1 MIDKNIIE
9 KNFSRYAECYDEYS
23 SIQNMCASELIS
35 RVIIDNAARIL
46 EAGCGTGNYT
56 KLLKDKF
63 PNARIKAV
71 DISGTMLEV
80 AKRKLPDRN
89 IEFITAD
96 AERIDFEE
104 RFDLISSN
112 AAYQWFEDLKNT
124 LLRYKDM
131 LNEGGLISFS
141 IFGPLTFCELNAS
154 LKESIG
160 RDISIKSSS
169 FLSRRKLVNLLKN
182 HFRGVEVKEK
192 IYREKYS
199 ALPELIRKIKC
210 TGARGSGLERDN
222 FWTPGEMRN
231 LEHIYKEKFK
241 DITATYQVFFCRG
254 IK

>member
-9 KNFSRYAECYDEYS
+9 KNFSRYAECYDRYS

-35 RVIIDNAARIL
+35 RVAIDNAAKIL
-46 EAGCGTGNYT
+46 DVGCGTGNYT

-63 PNARIKAV
+63 PSAQIKAV
-71 DISGTMLEV
+71 DISANMV
-80 AKRKLPDRN
+80 DMARKKLLQEN
-89 IEFITAD
+89 IEFIVAD
-96 AERIDFEE
+96 AEKSDFKEK
-104 RFDLISSN
+104 FDLISSN

-124 LLRYKDM
+124 LSRYKDM
-131 LNEGGLISFS
+131 LNEGGFISFS

-160 RDISIKSSS
+160 KDISLNSSS
-169 FLSRRKLVNLLKN
+169 FLSRRSLANLMKN
-182 HFRGVEVKEK
+182 HFRDVEVKEK

-210 TGARGSGLERDN
+210 TGTRGSGLERDN
-222 FWTPGEMRN
+222 FWTPGQMRN
-231 LEHIYKEKFK
+231 LERIYKEKFK
-241 DITATYQVFFCRG
+241 GITATYQVFFCRG